1 MKMSSFRIS
10 QKTYFNDFFDEN
22 YDFENYHKNINY

>member
-1 MKMSSFRIS
+1 MSFFRIF

-22 YDFENYHKNINY
+22 YDFENYYKNINY